1 MILCVNG
8 SPVPNSNLRR
18 MLDKIGKD
26 TGLEYTV
33 IDLVKLNIRPCTGC
47 AKCAEDNRCIQK
59 DDMIPLYDQ
68 IVNADALVVGGV
80 TYFAH
85 PNALTR
91 TFMERMFPLRHRHPQ
106 TMGKPA
112 AAVAVGGDEAEQTA
126 QEIAYHLESYF
137 NCKMVDTLFFNSA
150 TPPCF
155 VCGYGTTCEY
165 GGPARWMPPEEF
177 ETFTE
182 ITPDMFQKFED
193 YADVLAACERLSK
206 DLQTAV
212 GKGRD

>member
-1 MILCVNG
+1 MT
-8 SPVPNSNLRR
+8 S
-18 MLDKIGKD
+18 
-26 TGLEYTV
+26 
-33 IDLVKLNIRPCTGC
+33 
-47 AKCAEDNRCIQK
+47 
-59 DDMIPLYDQ
+59 LYDQ

-91 TFMERMFPLRHRHPQ
+91 NFMERMFPLRHRHPQ
-106 TMGKPA
+106 TMDKPA

-126 QEIAYHLESYF
+126 VEIAYHLGSYF
-137 NCKMVDTLFFNSA
+137 SCKMVGTLFFNSA

-165 GGPARWMPPEEF
+165 GGPARWMSPEEF
-177 ETFTE
+177 EAFTE

-193 YADVLAACERLSK
+193 HADVLAACEGLST
-206 DLQTAV
+206 DLRSAV
-212 GKGRD
+212 KKSAN